1 MTFCKVFK
9 PWDTIVQVFSMDEGV
24 NGVLSVNTTLRCILD
39 DAFKAVEIMK
49 GNHQQ
54 VHALKVCQQS
64 SRR

>member
-1 MTFCKVFK
+1 
-9 PWDTIVQVFSMDEGV
+9 MDEGV